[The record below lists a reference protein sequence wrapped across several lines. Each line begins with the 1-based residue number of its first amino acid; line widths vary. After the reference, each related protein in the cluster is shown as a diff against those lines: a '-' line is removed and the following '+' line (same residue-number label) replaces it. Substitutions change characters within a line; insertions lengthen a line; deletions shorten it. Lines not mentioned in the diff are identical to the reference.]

1 MSNQLIFETLQ
12 AKEDKLQAK
21 LDKLNEKDRLVRD
34 AKTKALNET
43 LRSYFEGTEGIETNL
58 VDLKYETSYG
68 SSMEITAQGNSYEK
82 EIWNEDK
89 QDYVVETRYRRNEV
103 CTVKLKEFSKWDNDE
118 DTGDHFVDLGI
129 STYSSSDNYSEF
141 TLDRMLFTGQV
152 AMIIKDFKDDILA
165 DMNKVYKQHTKLTDK
180 SWDKVAVVKDQI
192 QEIEDQRSKFKHDIF
207 MEDLKNGIELLDD
220 KTASIQVRYDW
231 HVGSIIAAKIT
242 RTSYSGKSVDLEVKT
257 KGRSWNSET
266 EKYEDQI
273 FTKTLDKVRVS
284 KLQDSFLNGYSNLT
298 WKKVS

>member
-82 EIWNEDK
+82 EVWNEDK
-89 QDYVVETRYRRNEV
+89 QDYEVETRYRRNEI
-103 CTVKLKEFSKWDNDE
+103 CTVKVKEYDRWSSDE
-118 DTGDHFVDLGI
+118 KEAQFIDLGI

-141 TLDRMLFTGQV
+141 TLERMLFTGQV

-165 DMNKVYKQHTKLTDK
+165 DMNKVYEKHSKLTDK
-180 SWDKVAVVKDQI
+180 SWDKVSEIKKQI
-192 QEIEDQRSKFKHDIF
+192 QDIQDQRSSFKNDTII
-207 MEDLKNGIELLDD
+207 EDLKNGIKLLGD
-220 KTASIQVRYDW
+220 KVAYIQERFDYGT
-231 HVGSIIAAKIT
+231 GSIVEAKIT
-242 RTSYSGKSVDLEVKT
+242 RMSYSGKSADLEVKT
-257 KGRSWNSET
+257 RGRKWNQET
-266 EKYEDQI
+266 EAYEDTI
-273 FTKTLDKVRVS
+273 YTRTLDKVRVKNILDAFVS
-284 KLQDSFLNGYSNLT
+284 GYNNLE
-298 WKKVS
+298 WERV

>member
-1 MSNQLIFETLQ
+1 MSNKLIFETLQ
-12 AKEDKLQAK
+12 AKESKLQAK
-21 LDKLNEKDRLVRD
+21 LEKLDKKYRLVRD
-34 AKTKALNET
+34 EKSKALSDT

-58 VDLKYETSYG
+58 VDLRYESSYG

-165 DMNKVYKQHTKLTDK
+165 DMNKVYKQQTKLTDK

-192 QEIEDQRSKFKHDIF
+192 QEIEDQRSKFKQDIF
-207 MEDLKNGIELLDD
+207 IEDLKNGIKILGD
-220 KTASIQVRYDW
+220 KKAYIQERYDYGTG
-231 HVGSIIAAKIT
+231 V
-242 RTSYSGKSVDLEVKT
+242 L
-257 KGRSWNSET
+257 
-266 EKYEDQI
+266 
-273 FTKTLDKVRVS
+273 
-284 KLQDSFLNGYSNLT
+284 
-298 WKKVS
+298 

>member
-82 EIWNEDK
+82 EVWNEDK
-89 QDYVVETRYRRNEV
+89 QDYEVETRYRRNEI
-103 CTVKLKEFSKWDNDE
+103 CTVKLKEYDRWSSDE
-118 DTGDHFVDLGI
+118 KEAQFIDVGI

-141 TLDRMLFTGQV
+141 TLERMLFTGQV

-165 DMNKVYKQHTKLTDK
+165 DMNKVYKQQTKLTDK
-180 SWDKVAVVKDQI
+180 SWDKVSEVKSQI
-192 QEIEDQRSKFKHDIF
+192 RDIQDQRSSFKNDSII
-207 MEDLKNGIELLDD
+207 EDLKNGINLLDD
-220 KTASIQVRYDW
+220 NKAYIQERFDYGT
-231 HVGSIIAAKIT
+231 GSIVAAKIT
-242 RTSYSGKSVDLEVKT
+242 RMSYSGKSADLEVKVS
-257 KGRSWNSET
+257 GRRWNQET
-266 EKYEDQI
+266 EAYEDTVW
-273 FTKTLDKVRVS
+273 TKDLEKVRVKNILDAFVS
-284 KLQDSFLNGYSNLT
+284 GYNNLT
-298 WKKVS
+298 WERV

>member
-34 AKTKALNET
+34 AKRQALSDT

-89 QDYVVETRYRRNEV
+89 QDYVVETRYRRNEI
-103 CTVKLKEFSKWDNDE
+103 CTVKLKEYSRWDDTEN
-118 DTGDHFVDLGI
+118 TGDHFTDLGI

-141 TLDRMLFTGQV
+141 NLERMLFTGQV

-165 DMNKVYKQHTKLTDK
+165 DMNKVYKQQNKLTSK
-180 SWDKVAVVKDQI
+180 SWDKCMEVKKQI
-192 QEIEDQRSKFKHDIF
+192 QDIQDQRSSFKNDSII
-207 MEDLKNGIELLDD
+207 EDLKNGIKILGDN
-220 KTASIQVRYDW
+220 KAYIQERFDYGT
-231 HVGSIIAAKIT
+231 GSIVAAKIT
-242 RTSYSGKSVDLEVKT
+242 RMSYSGKSADLEVQVS
-257 KGRSWNSET
+257 GRRWNSDT
-266 EKYEDQI
+266 EAYEDTVW
-273 FTKTLDKVRVS
+273 TKDLEKVRVKNILDAFVS
-284 KLQDSFLNGYSNLT
+284 GYNNLT
-298 WKKVS
+298 WERV

>member
-89 QDYVVETRYRRNEV
+89 QDYVVETRYRRNEI
-103 CTVKLKEFSKWDNDE
+103 CTVKLKEYSRWDDTEN
-118 DTGDHFVDLGI
+118 TGDHFTDLGI

-141 TLDRMLFTGQV
+141 NLERMLFTGQV

-165 DMNKVYKQHTKLTDK
+165 DMNKVYKQQNKLTSK
-180 SWDKVAVVKDQI
+180 SWDKCMEVKKQI
-192 QEIEDQRSKFKHDIF
+192 QDIQDQRSSFKNDSII
-207 MEDLKNGIELLDD
+207 EDLKNGIKILGDN
-220 KTASIQVRYDW
+220 KAYIQERFDYGT
-231 HVGSIIAAKIT
+231 GSIVAAKIT
-242 RTSYSGKSVDLEVKT
+242 RMSYSGKSADLAVKT
-257 KGRSWNSET
+257 KGRRWD
-266 EKYEDQI
+266 EKAEAYVDCI
-273 FTKTLDKVRVS
+273 YDRTLTKVRVKNILDAFVS
-284 KLQDSFLNGYSNLT
+284 SYNGLT
-298 WKKVS
+298 WETV

>member
-82 EIWNEDK
+82 EVWNEDK
-89 QDYVVETRYRRNEV
+89 QDYEVETRYRRNEI
-103 CTVKLKEFSKWDNDE
+103 CTVKVKEYDRWSSDE
-118 DTGDHFVDLGI
+118 KEAQFIDLGI

-141 TLDRMLFTGQV
+141 TLERMLFTGQV

-165 DMNKVYKQHTKLTDK
+165 DMNKVYEKHSKLTDK
-180 SWDKVAVVKDQI
+180 SWEKVSAVKKQI
-192 QEIEDQRSKFKHDIF
+192 QDIQDQRSSFKNDSIID
-207 MEDLKNGIELLDD
+207 DLKNGIKILGDN
-220 KTASIQVRYDW
+220 KAYIQERFDYGT
-231 HVGSIIAAKIT
+231 GSIVAAKIT
-242 RTSYSGKSVDLEVKT
+242 RMSYSGKSADLEVKVS
-257 KGRSWNSET
+257 GRRWNQET
-266 EKYEDQI
+266 ETYEDTVW
-273 FTKTLDKVRVS
+273 TKDLEKVRV
-284 KLQDSFLNGYSNLT
+284 KNILDAFVNGYNNLT
-298 WKKVS
+298 WERV

>member
-1 MSNQLIFETLQ
+1 MSNKLIFETLQ
-12 AKEDKLQAK
+12 AKESKLQAK
-21 LDKLNEKDRLVRD
+21 LEKLDKKYRLVRD
-34 AKTKALNET
+34 AKSKALSDT

-58 VDLKYETSYG
+58 VNLKYESSYG

-118 DTGDHFVDLGI
+118 DTGDHLGI

-165 DMNKVYKQHTKLTDK
+165 DMNKVYKQQTKLTDK

-192 QEIEDQRSKFKHDIF
+192 QEIEDQRSKFKQDIF
-207 MEDLKNGIELLDD
+207 IEDLKNGIKILGD
-220 KTASIQVRYDW
+220 KKAYIQERYDYGT
-231 HVGSIIAAKIT
+231 GSIIAAKIT
-242 RTSYSGKSVDLEVKT
+242 RMSYSGKSADLEVEVS
-257 KGRSWNSET
+257 GRRWNQDT
-266 EKYEDQI
+266 EAYEDTTWSKDLQ
-273 FTKTLDKVRVS
+273 KVRI
-284 KLQDSFLNGYSNLT
+284 KNLKDAFLNGYNNLE
-298 WKKVS
+298 WERV